1 MDELINNIN
10 QEELIELEPEV
21 TPVSDN
27 IINTDDCSI
36 VIEEIGRRA
45 YINSVSGRS
54 ELLADCTQYNR
65 MDLYEE
71 VLNTWGENPTIEDE
85 VIPEKT
91 FEELKQD
98 KQNELNDAFNR
109 AVKGSFTTTEGYK
122 MQFDTDDS
130 LKMQGAITLMETSG
144 QTEGYLTQADDTTIY
159 HVPLETMKAVLVEM
173 LDAYAQCHARKQALR
188 SQINAAQN
196 EEELN
201 AIEIT
206 WPV

>member
-1 MDELINNIN
+1 MDELIENLN
-10 QEELIELEPEV
+10 PEDLV
-21 TPVSDN
+21 VVNDN

-45 YINSVSGRS
+45 YINSNSGRS

-122 MQFDTDDS
+122 MQFNTDDS
-130 LKMQGAITLMETSG
+130 LKMFGAIQLLEASG
-144 QTEGYLTQADDTTIY
+144 LESGYITDADDITHYDI
-159 HVPLETMKAVLVEM
+159 PLATMKSVQNQM
-173 LDAYAQCHARKQALR
+173 LNKYAQCHLLKQQYRAL
-188 SQINAAQN
+188 IEAADSI
-196 EEELN
+196 ESVKD
-201 AIEIT
+201 IEI
-206 WPV
+206 VFD